1 MIDILLDGARTG
13 LENLENPAILF
24 WHFPEPESPGKK
36 KTTGPGKINLSLEKS
51 LKFFSEK
58 GYEPW

>member
-36 KTTGPGKINLSLEKS
+36 RLQVLEK
-51 LKFFSEK
+51 
-58 GYEPW
+58 

>member
-1 MIDILLDGARTG
+1 MIDILLDEVRTG

-36 KTTGPGKINLSLEKS
+36 RLQVLEK
-51 LKFFSEK
+51 
-58 GYEPW
+58 